1 MRIRVVHKLNE
12 DCQTDMR
19 REAENFWMHQL
30 VTIYPFGMNDKVDGM
45 DGFATDMN
53 CAMKQNFKHYFS
65 NPVPN
70 VKRRNKFTVDNS
82 TSTNKLTETI
92 QKETPENY
100 KIRDM
105 YQMFKSN
112 KNMETTKLLKEVEN
126 TRKDKES
133 LLASK
138 LLAVIK
144 LNRKK
149 HIVTTEKI
157 PIFIKV
163 DFLNSIMEKLGI
175 RNMIHDSKIER
186 MLHLKESNCKVN
198 LVYNLVKNNFLRFS
212 NYNNTLKNLTQNQL
226 VRIMNEECECKNS
239 PEFVD
244 TQYGHIITGNT
255 AVIECPKLRTQI
267 EKGTKH
273 RQDFTLTLSKFR
285 GILYKLGTDLVESI
299 ARKSKD
305 RELLKSKTLVTERL
319 ISIGESRWF
328 HKIGDQ
334 QTVPAD
340 NMCHKIDR
348 TTDEKFIVTCVD
360 KAANNFAITCKKFY
374 LMKLSEELG
383 ITINNKVISFSG
395 NDTYELSTKDTTT
408 IFSEYER
415 VYRERKITANTEKL
429 NIPLIFAIPKF
440 HKVPIKYRF
449 IAGAKTAIS
458 KPLNITI
465 VRILEVVKNYIR
477 NYCNQTKNR
486 SGWNTYWSVNSSS
499 IVANNLRNRK
509 PRSDTLFC
517 ADFSNLFT
525 SLPHEDIIDAIMYLT
540 TRTFEAQFG
549 KKEIHCN
556 QYRAFFSHQY
566 HKNYTPYTLY
576 EVKYMVE
583 FLIKNS
589 YVRFADR
596 NFVQIKGVPQGG
608 NASPLLA
615 DLMLTAMEIKYLGT
629 CDNLVKRELSVSFR
643 YIDDLFSLN
652 ENIKNHTAAIY
663 GNVLELNRT
672 DNRNGTAFLDLD
684 IKLCNEKIEIKT
696 TRNSVIAM
704 ESTGQAQNTPL
715 VDPPQSSAVHDN
727 VEQPMEEV
735 DGAEVND
742 TTLNANRRACF
753 VSLDL
758 LVFLDLFM
766 LKTGFFMFC

>member
-1 MRIRVVHKLNE
+1 
-12 DCQTDMR
+12 MR
-19 REAENFWMHQL
+19 RDAENFWMHQL

-53 CAMKQNFKHYFS
+53 CAKKRNFKHYFS
-65 NPVPN
+65 NPLPN
-70 VKRRNKFTVDNS
+70 VKRRTKFTVNDS
-82 TSTNKLTETI
+82 TSTNKLTEAI

-100 KIRDM
+100 EIRDM
-105 YQMFKSN
+105 YQMFRSY

-126 TRKDKES
+126 TNKDKES

-138 LLAVIK
+138 LLAIIK

-186 MLHLKESNCKVN
+186 MLHLKESNYKVN

-244 TQYGHIITGNT
+244 TQYGHIITG
-255 AVIECPKLRTQI
+255 
-267 EKGTKH
+267 
-273 RQDFTLTLSKFR
+273 
-285 GILYKLGTDLVESI
+285 
-299 ARKSKD
+299 
-305 RELLKSKTLVTERL
+305 
-319 ISIGESRWF
+319 
-328 HKIGDQ
+328 
-334 QTVPAD
+334 
-340 NMCHKIDR
+340 
-348 TTDEKFIVTCVD
+348 
-360 KAANNFAITCKKFY
+360 
-374 LMKLSEELG
+374 
-383 ITINNKVISFSG
+383 
-395 NDTYELSTKDTTT
+395 
-408 IFSEYER
+408 
-415 VYRERKITANTEKL
+415 
-429 NIPLIFAIPKF
+429 
-440 HKVPIKYRF
+440 
-449 IAGAKTAIS
+449 
-458 KPLNITI
+458 
-465 VRILEVVKNYIR
+465 
-477 NYCNQTKNR
+477 
-486 SGWNTYWSVNSSS
+486 
-499 IVANNLRNRK
+499 
-509 PRSDTLFC
+509 
-517 ADFSNLFT
+517 
-525 SLPHEDIIDAIMYLT
+525 
-540 TRTFEAQFG
+540 
-549 KKEIHCN
+549 
-556 QYRAFFSHQY
+556 
-566 HKNYTPYTLY
+566 
-576 EVKYMVE
+576 
-583 FLIKNS
+583 
-589 YVRFADR
+589 
-596 NFVQIKGVPQGG
+596 VPQGG

-652 ENIKNHTAAIY
+652 ENIKNHTTAIY

-704 ESTGQAQNTPL
+704 ESTGQAQNTPV

-735 DGAEVND
+735 DDAEVND

-766 LKTGFFMFC
+766 LKTGSFMFC

>member
-1 MRIRVVHKLNE
+1 
-12 DCQTDMR
+12 MR
-19 REAENFWMHQL
+19 RDAENFWMHQL

-53 CAMKQNFKHYFS
+53 CAKKRNFKHYFS
-65 NPVPN
+65 NPLPN
-70 VKRRNKFTVDNS
+70 VKRRTKFTVNNS
-82 TSTNKLTETI
+82 TSTNKLTEAI

-100 KIRDM
+100 EIRDM
-105 YQMFKSN
+105 YQMFRSY

-126 TRKDKES
+126 TNKDKES

-138 LLAVIK
+138 LLAIIK

-163 DFLNSIMEKLGI
+163 DFLNSVMEKLGI

-186 MLHLKESNCKVN
+186 MLHLKESNYKVN

-244 TQYGHIITGNT
+244 TQYGHIIT
-255 AVIECPKLRTQI
+255 
-267 EKGTKH
+267 
-273 RQDFTLTLSKFR
+273 
-285 GILYKLGTDLVESI
+285 
-299 ARKSKD
+299 
-305 RELLKSKTLVTERL
+305 
-319 ISIGESRWF
+319 
-328 HKIGDQ
+328 
-334 QTVPAD
+334 
-340 NMCHKIDR
+340 
-348 TTDEKFIVTCVD
+348 
-360 KAANNFAITCKKFY
+360 
-374 LMKLSEELG
+374 
-383 ITINNKVISFSG
+383 
-395 NDTYELSTKDTTT
+395 
-408 IFSEYER
+408 
-415 VYRERKITANTEKL
+415 
-429 NIPLIFAIPKF
+429 
-440 HKVPIKYRF
+440 
-449 IAGAKTAIS
+449 
-458 KPLNITI
+458 
-465 VRILEVVKNYIR
+465 
-477 NYCNQTKNR
+477 
-486 SGWNTYWSVNSSS
+486 
-499 IVANNLRNRK
+499 
-509 PRSDTLFC
+509 
-517 ADFSNLFT
+517 DFSNLFT

-540 TRTFEAQFG
+540 TRTFEAQNG

-672 DNRNGTAFLDLD
+672 DNQNGTAFLDLD
-684 IKLCNEKIEIKT
+684 IKLCNGKIEIKT
-696 TRNSVIAM
+696 YDKTRDFRFESRTRNSSIAM
-704 ESTGQAQNTPL
+704 DSTGTAQDATI
-715 VDPPQSSAVHDN
+715 VDPTRSSAAHDT

-735 DGAEVND
+735 EDDNVND
-742 TTLNANRRACF
+742 IALNANRRASLTDPGAEDDTTLQHTRGITATRPRDIMVAIKNSPEKDENGVDAALPSFRDIFSQFLKQQPENSVFGKVLSELEKRTKLNRDQIGYVGAVLLALYLGFGQFAQVVCNLIGF
-753 VSLDL
+753 AYPTYCSVKAIRSEGKNDDTRWLMYWTVFAFFTLVDNWLVLIVPFYWLFKTPFLLYLASPNTSGAEILYNHIVSPAVSKFDQYLEN
-758 LVFLDLFM
+758 
-766 LKTGFFMFC
+766 KTHDQ